1 MKGFFSAILLIII
14 ITTSIMLTTSITETK
29 INSYFFNDYSN
40 KIIDLKN
47 YELTLNQKGWDHNWE
62 LNPNELITDFN
73 NDSALIIKTFEN
85 TNCETKN
92 WSAKLN
98 TNPKII
104 THDINCTT
112 LNTIGKRTHYLN
124 YSKTITIK
132 NKP

>member
-1 MKGFFSAILLIII
+1 
-14 ITTSIMLTTSITETK
+14 MLTTSITETK